1 MKMNKLVLFTAI
13 TISISALTGC
23 TQKLKRKTFSEIL
36 EGVINLDEC
45 HYYVQNGR
53 SYNTWLND
61 GDSYIMDELKKLD
74 AKKRFT
80 EPEDMDRFV
89 SYDIYRYG
97 YDRSLT
103 SQMRF
108 YENGSIII
116 NEYGSDILDSYSY
129 FTISEESAK
138 AFFTYVEDRYD
149 YAEQVS
155 EEDFLDTK
163 NNKSVYKLLDSLK
176 DEQRIRGRLGNDIFI
191 DSQAQLLGTLENIE
205 YSYFDTVAEYPPQDE
220 MYFLYNTADFI
231 SYEAKPWYF
240 GLSRNYRTV
249 YVVNYIKQ
257 DRVCRQGMF
266 YYNVYTIDYEAGRTI
281 ISEAN
286 RILGQY

>member
-1 MKMNKLVLFTAI
+1 MKMNKLVLFTTVA
-13 TISISALTGC
+13 ISIGALTGC
-23 TQKLKRKTFSEIL
+23 SQRLKRKTFSEIL
-36 EGVINLDEC
+36 SDVTDLKEC
-45 HYYVQNGR
+45 QYYIYNGHYYD
-53 SYNTWLND
+53 SWLTD
-61 GDSYIMDELKKLD
+61 GDSYVMNELKTLEV
-74 AKKRFT
+74 KKRFT

-89 SYDIYRYG
+89 VYDIYRYSYTG
-97 YDRSLT
+97 SLT
-103 SQMRF
+103 SSIRF
-108 YENGSIII
+108 YENGSIIV

-129 FTISEESAK
+129 FTMSEESAK
-138 AFFTYVEDRYD
+138 AFFKYVEDRYD
-149 YAEQVS
+149 YAEQVM

-191 DSQAQLLGTLENIE
+191 DNQAQLLGTLENIE
-205 YSYFDTVAEYPPQDE
+205 YSYFDTVAEYPPE
-220 MYFLYNTADFI
+220 SEIYFLYNTPDFI
-231 SYEAKPWYF
+231 SYEVKPWYF

-257 DRVCRQGMF
+257 DRVCRHDVF

>member
-23 TQKLKRKTFSEIL
+23 GQKLKRKTFSEIL
-36 EGVINLDEC
+36 EDVISLDEC
-45 HYYVQNGR
+45 HYYIYNGR
-53 SYNTWLND
+53 SYDTWLTD
-61 GDSYIMDELKKLD
+61 SDSYIMDELKKLD

-80 EPEDMDRFV
+80 EPEDMDRYV
-89 SYDIYRYG
+89 VYDIYRYSYTG
-97 YDRSLT
+97 SLA
-103 SQMRF
+103 SSIKF
-108 YENGSIII
+108 YENGSIIV

-129 FTISEESAK
+129 FTISKESAK

-149 YAEQVS
+149 YAEQVM

-176 DEQRIRGRLGNDIFI
+176 DEQKIRGRLGTDMFV

-205 YSYFDTVAEYPPQDE
+205 YSYFDTVAEYPPQNE
-220 MYFLYNTADFI
+220 IYFLYNTADFV
-231 SYEAKPWYF
+231 SYDVNPWYF
-240 GLSRNYRTV
+240 ALSSNYRTV

-257 DRVCRQGMF
+257 DRVCRQSVF
-266 YYNVYTIDYEAGRTI
+266 YYNVYFIDYEAGRTI